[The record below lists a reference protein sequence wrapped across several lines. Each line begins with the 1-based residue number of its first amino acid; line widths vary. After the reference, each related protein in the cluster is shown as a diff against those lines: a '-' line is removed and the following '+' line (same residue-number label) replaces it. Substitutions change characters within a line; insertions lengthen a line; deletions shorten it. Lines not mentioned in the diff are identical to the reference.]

1 MNGAITTKGRQCILL
16 LPPSHHSKMFHLVLG
31 KYYRA
36 DLNFPS
42 TLPKRK
48 DSVKHFEHDPPLS
61 SCGVFQSRLIG
72 KMDNILQ
79 QLLGLGSDLSASG
92 RAHTG
97 LVVEKLASSIVCGNH
112 SGWTTAARTC

>member
-1 MNGAITTKGRQCILL
+1 MKGSQCVLL

-42 TLPKRK
+42 SLPKRK

-72 KMDNILQ
+72 KVDNILP
-79 QLLGLGSDLSASG
+79 QLCGFGKQSFIICQSSHWLSS
-92 RAHTG
+92 R
-97 LVVEKLASSIVCGNH
+97 E
-112 SGWTTAARTC
+112 TC